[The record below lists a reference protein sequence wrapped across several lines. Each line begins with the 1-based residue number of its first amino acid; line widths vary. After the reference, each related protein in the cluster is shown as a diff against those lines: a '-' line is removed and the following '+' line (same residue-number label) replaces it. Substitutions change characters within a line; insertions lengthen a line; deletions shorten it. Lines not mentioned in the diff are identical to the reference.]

1 MAGTAARQQMQ
12 EFEANDYYACLNLE
26 LGATEAD
33 VKRNFRKLALK
44 WHPDKHQEGPPR
56 EKATEIF
63 QKISQA
69 NEVLS
74 DETSRTRYNTVWQ
87 LKHQRCRVVPEY
99 AKNVEG
105 LVRSGSVEGNLL
117 RRGSLD
123 RTGSVGPTAAHRSST
138 QSAPGSTATGRRFS
152 APEPTFPKPPQP
164 TSPAANKPEPSSST
178 FNSSNFNARPSPQP
192 PPSRPQ
198 QAFHPEDSGNPRER
212 FGSTLQTGPSNPADP
227 DRKPVGT
234 SLRDSRRAAAHAE
247 ASKAEREREAESAAR
262 ETELK
267 KQEKALRKQ
276 EKERA
281 ESQSAWLKQKGQQNK
296 AAARQ
301 GGRPDVDENG
311 ESWQNFM
318 EQQDSRK
325 AERERLEQEM
335 DHHEE
340 LREQLNKER
349 AAAGGV
355 SPEIASPGRI
365 TGPGGACS
373 FAPEARSFDGEG
385 LTIRQ
390 QLQQAAAQQ

>member
-1 MAGTAARQQMQ
+1 M
-12 EFEANDYYACLNLE
+12 N
-26 LGATEAD
+26 
-33 VKRNFRKLALK
+33 
-44 WHPDKHQEGPPR
+44 
-56 EKATEIF
+56 
-63 QKISQA
+63 
-69 NEVLS
+69 
-74 DETSRTRYNTVWQ
+74 
-87 LKHQRCRVVPEY
+87 
-99 AKNVEG
+99 
-105 LVRSGSVEGNLL
+105 
-117 RRGSLD
+117 
-123 RTGSVGPTAAHRSST
+123 
-138 QSAPGSTATGRRFS
+138 
-152 APEPTFPKPPQP
+152 
-164 TSPAANKPEPSSST
+164 
-178 FNSSNFNARPSPQP
+178 
-192 PPSRPQ
+192 
-198 QAFHPEDSGNPRER
+198 
-212 FGSTLQTGPSNPADP
+212 
-227 DRKPVGT
+227 
-234 SLRDSRRAAAHAE
+234 RRAAAHAE
-247 ASKAEREREAESAAR
+247 ASKAEREREAGLSCAVQHELRVIRMGGGAVQGQIPLPMAFFRAAESAAR

-340 LREQLNKER
+340 LREKLNKER

-390 QLQQAAAQQ
+390 QLQQAAAQQNGLVIDMDAFTKARA